1 MLCSKQCVYII
12 VCDLCIQLL
21 KLTSDLGMQS
31 YNIGQTELC
40 GAWRHDLAIVVHK
53 LYRTASCS
61 AWYGMRGTE
70 PLPILPRKLR
80 CLSRVQRRWLNT

>member
-1 MLCSKQCVYII
+1 MLCSKQRVYII

-21 KLTSDLGMQS
+21 KLTLDLGMQS
-31 YNIGQTELC
+31 CNIGQTELW
-40 GAWRHDLAIVVHK
+40 GAWRHNLAIVVHK
-53 LYRTASCS
+53 LYRNASCS
-61 AWYGMRGTE
+61 TWYGMHGTE